1 MTRPATIDELDTVK
15 KELQT
20 LEARVTQI
28 VTGLNAALRSAHN
41 SDQLLHRIERLD
53 AARLE
58 RLQSIDFASITSV
71 IAEANNT
78 RDKFKKVEKAIALL
92 QQGAARR

>member
-1 MTRPATIDELDTVK
+1 MTRPATDDELDAVK

-20 LEARVTQI
+20 LEKRVDQI

-41 SDQLLHRIERLD
+41 SDQHLRRMERLD

-58 RLQSIDFASITSV
+58 RLQSIDSASITSV
-71 IAEANNT
+71 IAESNHT
-78 RDKFKKVEKAIALL
+78 REKITKIERAIALL
-92 QQGAARR
+92 QQGASRR